1 MLNYLLRPLP
11 FFFLPLCETWNSW
24 LTSLWRWVYLS
35 FVAALPQLWFSW
47 LSLHS
52 FHYHLDTEAVFGVN
66 ANPQFSSMKEKR
78 PIVTSLKST

>member
-24 LTSLWRWVYLS
+24 LTSLWCWVYLS
-35 FVAALPQLWFSW
+35 FVAVLPQLCFFIWPSPHF
-47 LSLHS
+47 

-66 ANPQFSSMKEKR
+66 ANPQFSSMKKKG
-78 PIVTSLKST
+78 VGVAYCC